1 MVFDGYVNAKVFE
14 FYCETQLLPQLE
26 PGSVMVM
33 DNASFHKGLKI
44 KELFEKAGV
53 ILKFLPPY
61 CPHLNKIE
69 KNWNGLKMKIRQKLE
84 SFSGDLFKCAEFAF
98 LQTN

>member
-1 MVFDGYVNAKVFE
+1 LMRNVGYIKVF
-14 FYCETQLLPQLE
+14 TALL
-26 PGSVMVM
+26 S
-33 DNASFHKGLKI
+33 
-44 KELFEKAGV
+44 
-53 ILKFLPPY
+53 Y
-61 CPHLNKIE
+61 LNKIE